1 MDTFGHIPTSAIYR
15 SRQTSR
21 PLCCIECEG
30 HVASA
35 ARHRATTLYLVSL

>member
-15 SRQTSR
+15 SRHL

-35 ARHRATTLYLVSL
+35 ARHRATTLYLVSLN